1 MAAAILTPR
10 ARRDLLAATRWIAK
24 ANPSAAQGL
33 RKAVAAAAERISVHP
48 GIGMVRPEYADEPVR
63 FFVLTG
69 YPYILVYY
77 AAPLPP
83 RIERILHGARD
94 IPSVLGRI

>member
-10 ARRDLLAATRWIAK
+10 ARNDLIAATHWIGED
-24 ANPSAAQGL
+24 NPAAAQGL
-33 RKAVAAAAERISVHP
+33 RRAVAAAADRISAHP
-48 GIGMVRPEYADEPVR
+48 EIGLLRPEYADEPVR

-77 AAPLPP
+77 ASSLPP
-83 RIERILHGARD
+83 RIERVLHGARD